1 MNEKNPVLTVPGI
14 DSTKAAWL
22 KTKIRDVPDFPK
34 PGIIFK
40 DLTTLWADAEAFKF
54 STSVIAEQC
63 KKWNVQRIAGI
74 EARGFIVGAAVAH
87 ELNVGFLPI
96 RKSGKLPYKTE
107 SITYDLEYGTD
118 SIFVHVDAATK
129 GERIVIVDDLL
140 ATGGTAA
147 AAIKLVRKIGAEVV
161 GVAFIVEL
169 GFLTG
174 RRQLEQNVPVLS
186 LIDY

>member
-1 MNEKNPVLTVPGI
+1 MNEKNPVLTLPGI
-14 DSTKAAWL
+14 EPAKAEWL
-22 KTKIRDVPDFPK
+22 KSKIRDVPDFPK
-34 PGIIFK
+34 PGILFK

-54 STSVIAEQC
+54 CTSVLAAQC
-63 KKWNVQRIAGI
+63 KKWNVQRVAGI
-74 EARGFIVGAAVAH
+74 EARGFIVGAAIAD
-87 ELNVGFLPI
+87 ELKIGFLPI

-118 SIFVHVDAATK
+118 TLFIHVDAAAK

-147 AAIKLVRKIGAEVV
+147 AAIRLVQKIGADVV
-161 GVAFIVEL
+161 GIAFIVEL